1 MKSDNDL
8 LSASLDSII
17 RNLCPLGKASSP
29 AERESTFLFKPGA
42 ALRSLTY

>member
-8 LSASLDSII
+8 ISASLDSII
-17 RNLCPLGKASSP
+17 RNLCPLGKAPSP
-29 AERESTFLFKPGA
+29 AERESTFPFKPGA